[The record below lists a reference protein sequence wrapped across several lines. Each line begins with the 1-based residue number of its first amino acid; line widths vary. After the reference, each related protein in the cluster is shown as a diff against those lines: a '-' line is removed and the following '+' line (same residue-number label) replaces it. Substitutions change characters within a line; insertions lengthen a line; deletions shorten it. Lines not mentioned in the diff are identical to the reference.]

1 MSKFYHVQI
10 YKSTFLGTWTLLN
23 VYSVFIFCTHTV
35 LCVDFTSLYDY
46 SVPVVSWLLEYFSCR
61 QISVIKSFTPPPKKN
76 TSYVYIYI
84 ENIFPSTKTFRWIM
98 FLESNKN
105 PFSFG
110 TDVFWSICKLCAGQ
124 MLTFLASLKGAKG
137 LAFAPTKAI
146 FTFLEPFH
154 WVQLKW
160 RPPRPI
166 LILPVFCYSD
176 LAYGDCFFW
185 WMKDGMK
192 MFLLVLAVAEN
203 DTDWLQNKEM
213 IYPPLVVVAWWS
225 IQQFFGQKG
234 L

>member
-1 MSKFYHVQI
+1 MSKFYHVPF

-23 VYSVFIFCTHTV
+23 VYSAYIFCTHTV

-61 QISVIKSFTPPPKKN
+61 QISVIKSFTPPQKKN
-76 TSYVYIYI
+76 T
-84 ENIFPSTKTFRWIM
+84 WIM
-98 FLESNKN
+98 FLESNKTLSLLAQTFSD
-105 PFSFG
+105 PFASFAQG
-110 TDVFWSICKLCAGQ
+110 KCSLSQQASRARRSSHLHQQKPSSLFWSHSIGY
-124 MLTFLASLKGAKG
+124 SSR
-137 LAFAPTKAI
+137 
-146 FTFLEPFH
+146 
-154 WVQLKW
+154 W